1 MKLSKKI
8 ASILLC
14 GAMVTTLL
22 TGCGKSDEGASDSA
36 AKDTFIYAVSDDPGN
51 TLNYFTSDDRTSLT
65 LARMINEPL
74 FTLNADGSYNYY
86 VADSFEA
93 SEDGLTY
100 TCKLK
105 DGLKW
110 SDDQPLTADDVVYTF
125 ETYMAQ
131 DESGSMKVNDKNV
144 EVKKVDDTTV
154 EFKLPS
160 VAASMPEN
168 ISNVSLLPKHVFEGK
183 DSLDMDLNKG
193 EGAVVG
199 CGPYIFEEYKSGE
212 YIKCKANPNYVNG
225 EAKIPNVIFQIIT
238 NPETAKAAL
247 QNGEIDGWVMLP
259 NELEGMDDFKVSTYS
274 EGRVAY
280 VRLNRVADSMQ
291 DKNFR
296 QGILY
301 ALNRD
306 EILKASYTS
315 LDYAQPSV

>member
-1 MKLSKKI
+1 M
-8 ASILLC
+8 
-14 GAMVTTLL
+14 
-22 TGCGKSDEGASDSA
+22 
-36 AKDTFIYAVSDDPGN
+36 
-51 TLNYFTSDDRTSLT
+51 T
-65 LARMINEPL
+65 LAKTVNEPL
-74 FTLNADGSYNYY
+74 FTIAADGNYNYY
-86 VADSFEA
+86 VAESFEL

-105 DGLKW
+105 ADTKW
-110 SDDQPLTADDVVYTF
+110 SDGEPLTADDVVYTF

-131 DESGSMKVNDKNV
+131 DESGMLKVNDKNV

-315 LDYAQPSV
+315 LDYAQPSVSFLPPNNGFYSEDVEQYTQDVEKAKELVKNGPKALKICYIGDDSAQTSTGSGYTG